1 MNSPTL
7 ATTGVTVATG
17 RAVISRL
24 NSAGDFLLAGMDTR
38 PGKITTL
45 RALKASVPLAYAEDI
60 PHAIEALIRSGEITR
75 ITKEKYT
82 LP

>member
-1 MNSPTL
+1 
-7 ATTGVTVATG
+7 
-17 RAVISRL
+17 
-24 NSAGDFLLAGMDTR
+24 MDTR

-45 RALKASVPLAYAEDI
+45 RTLKASVPQAYAEDI